1 MSSED
6 KDANKPVLL
15 TDESRAFIAMA
26 DAALDAVG
34 NLLRIW
40 GKHAFNLD
48 QLDALTIRDL
58 CERWARHILVGA
70 PYPGIDPQAAEDAA
84 ARRNERN
91 WNGLRDFALQLR
103 RRENT
108 YVISSLRDV
117 RKVLG
122 ELVNSLGTVVVEDQE
137 EQAEIAAQINH
148 LKQVIESDA
157 PLDTLK
163 REAMQVIST
172 ISRVSKSR
180 HSTRSDALGVLTEKL
195 ESLRNELNEA
205 RREMGLDALTALHNR
220 KAFDQYLR
228 RSFELSKLSTQHTCL
243 LMMDLDHFKN
253 VNDQFGHQAGDL
265 VLKGFA
271 ECCTR
276 TFPRQSDFIARYGGE
291 EFAVILR
298 ETAADAAKMLGERLL
313 QAVRSMRI
321 KYNEHTLKITASIG
335 LAELGLADDPETWL
349 RRADSAL
356 YRAKNSGRDRLV
368 QGFNI

>member
-1 MSSED
+1 MPPDD
-6 KDANKPVLL
+6 KSANKPVPL

-34 NLLRIW
+34 DLLRIW

-70 PYPGIDPQAAEDAA
+70 PYPGLDPEAVAETP
-84 ARRNERN
+84 ARRHERN

-122 ELVNSLGTVVVEDQE
+122 ELVSSLSTVVVDDQD
-137 EQAEIAAQINH
+137 EQAELTAHIQR

-163 REAMQVIST
+163 REAMEVVSA

-180 HSTRSDALGVLTEKL
+180 HSNRSDALRVLTEKL
-195 ESLRNELNEA
+195 QSLRNELSEA
-205 RREMGLDALTALHNR
+205 RRDMGLDALTELHNR
-220 KAFDQYLR
+220 KSFDQYLR
-228 RSFELSKLSTQHTCL
+228 RSLELSKLSNQPTCL
-243 LMMDLDHFKN
+243 LMLDLDHFKN

-265 VLKGFA
+265 VLQSFA
-271 ECCTR
+271 ECCR
-276 TFPRQSDFIARYGGE
+276 HTFPRQSDFIARYGGE

-313 QAVRSMRI
+313 QAVRGMRI
-321 KYNEHTLKITASIG
+321 KYNEHTLRITASVG
-335 LAELGLADDPETWL
+335 LAELGLADDAETWL